1 MGNSGVRTIG
11 IDLAAQPSNTGVC
24 VVDWDHGVVERAG
37 VNTSAGGDGELVELM
52 AAPGVGRVGIDA
64 PLGWPDA
71 FVEAIVAHHHG
82 RIWPAVDQNPDDH
95 RRTLRLR
102 RTDTEVA
109 SQTGR
114 HPMSV
119 SADRIAVAA
128 MRGARLQA
136 LLIDVTGEPDVVDRS
151 GVTGL
156 VAETYPAA
164 ALTVWDLPSNGYKG
178 AGGRLV
184 RAEILDGLVKRSGLA
199 VAQDAATAMVATD
212 HVLDAFVC
220 ALVAR
225 AVLDGAT
232 TPPPTDDW
240 EAARREGWIHVPDP
254 HWCGPGGRTD

>member
-1 MGNSGVRTIG
+1 M
-11 IDLAAQPSNTGVC
+11 
-24 VVDWDHGVVERAG
+24 
-37 VNTSAGGDGELVELM
+37 
-52 AAPGVGRVGIDA
+52 
-64 PLGWPDA
+64 
-71 FVEAIVAHHHG
+71 
-82 RIWPAVDQNPDDH
+82 
-95 RRTLRLR
+95 
-102 RTDTEVA
+102 
-109 SQTGR
+109 
-114 HPMSV
+114 
-119 SADRIAVAA
+119 
-128 MRGARLQA
+128 
-136 LLIDVTGEPDVVDRS
+136 
-151 GVTGL
+151 
-156 VAETYPAA
+156 
-164 ALTVWDLPSNGYKG
+164 WDLPSNGYKG